1 MITLCAIYKSTFA
14 SLARLETL
22 KGDQEPNIHSINKRW
37 QYLLM
42 HLCIFW
48 GLIWS
53 TCVSFGGWSEAP
65 LCLLGAD
72 LKHLCVFWGFIWS
85 IFVSFGGDY
94 WSEALLSAL
103 EERNA
108 NIPQQEKKMCE
119 KVYLVRTC
127 TELIEKELKCG
138 DKSCEM
144 FILSSKQKWV
154 DFWT

>member
-1 MITLCAIYKSTFA
+1 MITLCAIHKSTFA

-22 KGDQEPNIHSINKRW
+22 KGDLEPNIHSINKMTISFNAPL
-37 QYLLM
+37 YLLGVDM
-42 HLCIFW
+42 KHLCIFW

-53 TCVSFGGWSEAP
+53 TFVSFGGWSET
-65 LCLLGAD
+65 
-72 LKHLCVFWGFIWS
+72 LCVFWGLIWS

-138 DKSCEM
+138 DKSCE
-144 FILSSKQKWV
+144 ILSSKQK
-154 DFWT
+154 

>member
-85 IFVSFGGDY
+85 IFVSFGGGLLI
-94 WSEALLSAL
+94 WSITQCLRGEECQHSSAG
-103 EERNA
+103 EENVW
-108 NIPQQEKKMCE
+108 KS
-119 KVYLVRTC
+119 L
-127 TELIEKELKCG
+127 
-138 DKSCEM
+138 SCENM
-144 FILSSKQKWV
+144 YGAYRKRVKMRRQKLWDVYTFI
-154 DFWT
+154 